1 MALQSIE
8 RGLTRGIAPLR
19 RYERR
24 AHGDL
29 YVHEHFFE
37 MRYQQKPQELSPY
50 CRGDEKRAVIGT
62 NVMLAPMPPRQIA
75 VCLYE
80 GATRLVQLSTAL
92 CHSPGGASFD
102 WSIATDGDLIFSGLR
117 LLRPLSPDR
126 RTRVSGWTSWSE

>member
-1 MALQSIE
+1 MSLQSIE

-50 CRGDEKRAVIGT
+50 CRGDEKRAVIRDERHAGADAAQT
-62 NVMLAPMPPRQIA
+62 NR
-75 VCLYE
+75 
-80 GATRLVQLSTAL
+80 GLS
-92 CHSPGGASFD
+92 
-102 WSIATDGDLIFSGLR
+102 
-117 LLRPLSPDR
+117 
-126 RTRVSGWTSWSE
+126 V